1 MNKPLDIV
9 YCKDCRSCTI
19 KKINSQSI
27 LYSCNK
33 DNCVDPFRP
42 ELYCNKKCF
51 NKKRFKKIKSKES

>member
-42 ELYCNKKCF
+42 ELY
-51 NKKRFKKIKSKES
+51 